1 MTPLRTVVVAILG
14 IAAMGGTVLL
24 LRDGD
29 VALPS
34 LTDTAPRTE
43 TAALPGITGAPSI
56 AGPFTGLADT
66 VARVTPAVVSIQ
78 VKAKAE
84 APQLPEAFRDPRF
97 RRFFGNPDE
106 TPRERSGV
114 GSGVIVDA
122 AQGYI
127 LTNSHVVDGATD
139 ISVTLQDRR
148 TLAAK
153 MIGQDPATDLALVKV
168 DAKDLTALPLGNMAD
183 LRVGDYVMAVGNP
196 FGLGQTVT
204 SGIVSA
210 LGRSGFI
217 ADGYED
223 FIQTDAAIN
232 PGNSGGA
239 LVNLKGELVGI
250 PTVIIGPGGNIGIGF
265 AVPVSIAANVMD
277 QLIQS
282 GEVSRSRIGVAI
294 QDLTPEVAQ
303 NLGVDAVAGALV
315 SRVEPDGPADK
326 AGVKAGDIVVA
337 LDERAI
343 DSSSVLRNRV
353 AFTKPGEKVK
363 ITVIRDG
370 SRRDID
376 ITVEKMPAAEQA
388 VAAAKPAPNAGPSR
402 IMGAIV
408 EDTPT
413 GVRIRD
419 VEENSP
425 AAAIGLQAG
434 DLVTA
439 VNRARIQTGA
449 EFEKA
454 LSASKGKAVLFVQRD
469 DRDLVL
475 VAP

>member
-14 IAAMGGTVLL
+14 LAAVSGTVFL

-34 LTDTAPRTE
+34 LTE
-43 TAALPGITGAPSI
+43 ALPGTQGSSTSGLSGTPS
-56 AGPFTGLADT
+56 AGGPYTGLT
-66 VARVTPAVVSIQ
+66 EVVARVTPAVVSIQ

-84 APQLPEAFRDPRF
+84 APELPEAFRDPRF

-139 ISVTLQDRR
+139 IAVTLQDRR

-183 LRVGDYVMAVGNP
+183 IRVGDYVMAVGNP

-265 AVPVSIAANVMD
+265 AVPISIAANVMD

-303 NLGVDAVAGALV
+303 NLGLDVHTGALV
-315 SRVEPDGPADK
+315 SRVEPDGPADA
-326 AGVKAGDIVVA
+326 AGVKAGDVVIA
-337 LDERAI
+337 LNERAI
-343 DSSSVLRNRV
+343 DGSSVLRNRV

-363 ITVIRDG
+363 LTVIRDG
-370 SRRDID
+370 DRRDID
-376 ITVEKMPAAEQA
+376 ITVERMPASQQ
-388 VAAAKPAPNAGPSR
+388 AAAAGPSR
-402 IMGAIV
+402 AEPSRVMGAV
-408 EDTPT
+408 VSDDKG
-413 GVRIRD
+413 GVRVRD

-434 DLVTA
+434 DLITA
-439 VNRARIQTGA
+439 VNRQPVETAAQL
-449 EFEKA
+449 EKI
-454 LSASKGKAVLFVQRD
+454 LSGSRSQAVLFVQRE
-469 DRDLVL
+469 DRDMVL
-475 VAP
+475 VVP